1 MYIIFLVIILILVI
15 VLYFRVYIQK
25 ESLKITNDSHIVI
38 GGIVY
43 NCEKHL
49 DQVFVNIKTILT
61 RFTSFQIVIYIDKGS
76 DNSLKLLQKYKSLL
90 THMTIMEGKKTS
102 RIRTKNICIARN
114 KVIEQISKIHEQKP
128 FQYFIIMDMDDVC
141 STNINMQV
149 FDEAMQRSNE
159 WDSISF
165 YREPYYDIWALSYD
179 PFIISVFHWEYDAV
193 QQLQKIFMEMFK
205 NWPRE
210 KLFPVYS
217 AFGGFAI
224 YKTNPFAHLK
234 YQWHLNSTLHFLT
247 SKMKKLN
254 EKAMLP
260 NKFVGTKNQEMDCE
274 HRYFHFCATFIYDA
288 KIRIMPK
295 ILFP

>member
-1 MYIIFLVIILILVI
+1 MYIIFLVIILVLVI
-15 VLYFRVYIQK
+15 VLYFRVYLQK
-25 ESLKITNDSHIVI
+25 ESLKISNESHIVI

-49 DQVFVNIKTILT
+49 DKVFENIKEILT
-61 RFTSFQIVIYIDKGS
+61 RFISFHIIVYIDMGT

-90 THMTIMEGKKTS
+90 THMTILEGKKTS
-102 RIRTKNICIARN
+102 KIRTKNICIARN
-114 KVIEQISKIHEQKP
+114 KVIDEVLKMHKKQP
-128 FQYFIIMDMDDVC
+128 YNYFIIMDMDDVC
-141 STNINMQV
+141 SSKINMQV

-165 YREPYYDIWALSYD
+165 NKDPYYDIWALSYD
-179 PFIISVFHWEYDAV
+179 PFLISVFHWEYNAV
-193 QQLQKIFMEMFK
+193 QQLKKLFTEKLK
-205 NWPRE
+205 NWPKE

-224 YKTNPFAHLK
+224 YKTDPFAYLK
-234 YQWHLNSTLHFLT
+234 YQWHLDSTMPFLT

-254 EKAMLP
+254 EEAMLP

-274 HRYFHFCATFIYDA
+274 HRYFHFCASFIHNA
-288 KIRIMPK
+288 KIQIMPK